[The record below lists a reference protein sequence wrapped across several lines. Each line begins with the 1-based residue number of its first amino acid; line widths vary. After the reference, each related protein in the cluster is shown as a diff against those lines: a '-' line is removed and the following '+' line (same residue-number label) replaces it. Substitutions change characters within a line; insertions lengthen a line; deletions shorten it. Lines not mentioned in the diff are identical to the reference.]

1 MCYVA
6 SMMIGKKNWIGTYNA
21 APTYKLL
28 GENVAFKSSNQP
40 PLDTPIIESTIGY
53 HVRSG
58 FHGLTL
64 YDWER
69 YMEFIEHHFLKIPVR
84 SVHDIYYPAGKLVDH
99 YPNKQST
106 DHIVK

>member
-1 MCYVA
+1 M
-6 SMMIGKKNWIGTYNA
+6 
-21 APTYKLL
+21 
-28 GENVAFKSSNQP
+28 AFGSSDQP
-40 PLDTPIIESTIGY
+40 PLDTPIIESAIGY

-69 YMEFIEHHFLKIPVR
+69 YMEFFELHFIKILVS
-84 SVHDIYYPAGKLVDH
+84 SVHDIYYPDGKLVGH

-106 DHIVK
+106 DNIVK